1 MEQSNAM
8 IYKVSWTEVVN
19 YSIVVDAKTEEEARE
34 AVMFGQFYIT
44 TEVVTGTLT
53 RPIFCNDECPVRITL
68 YNRPERETHS

>member
-34 AVMFGQFYIT
+34 AVMFGQFDNDDVCENECWDPKSIT
-44 TEVVTGTLT
+44 VEK
-53 RPIFCNDECPVRITL
+53 IDQ
-68 YNRPERETHS
+68 